1 MHEFQPKDSQLSVE
15 ENLETLLQSTSHGQ
29 ELLAHLQTALPSPL
43 DLLLK
48 PGLGSLLGHVTTQQA
63 LPEEEAV
70 FKPARTIL
78 GQECRLS
85 ESLLWD
91 MQEQFYREAGISAW
105 EQNVPLFITNS
116 AYIAESY
123 AEMVLAFVED
133 YFEHLDLSEPLT
145 IIELGTGTGRFSH
158 HMLKELE
165 SKLASFT
172 KYQSVRIRYVMTDF
186 TDSNPTFWEQHERL
200 RPFVDKGMLDFAVFN
215 PLANDSVTLRMSG
228 EMLAPGS
235 LKNPVIAI
243 ANYFFDTIKQD
254 VFRIESKVLKEGL
267 VTLERNLEGVDPESS
282 PQLSEITP
290 VYNYKDLR
298 SDQYYDDARLNAIL
312 KHYRHTVRNGSI
324 LFPIGAFQ
332 VIKNLEALSDK
343 GLMVISSDK
352 AYTSVEEMT
361 RFYRHD
367 YARHEGAF
375 SYMVNY
381 DAIGQYF
388 LNQDGHYF
396 HTEGSSLSVHTVCC
410 LKLNTPAQKFE
421 HLDYLYRHK
430 LNRAN
435 TINSVCAA
443 MPGREEYGSAA
454 YIQQLLSHIRLNLC
468 DPRVFLA
475 MGQQLVDALPQALHS
490 QVADLKQLM
499 EQTWQNY
506 YFYPGEVNIPFWFS
520 QIYYG
525 MGEYDKSNKALDD
538 AIHYYGQHEALYYLK
553 GQNYEQLQQWHK
565 ARAAYECALVM
576 KPDFPEATAALK
588 QVEARLK
595 DKP

>member
-1 MHEFQPKDSQLSVE
+1 MHEFQPQDSQLSVE
-15 ENLETLLQSTSHGQ
+15 VNLETPLQATSHGQ
-29 ELLAHLQTALPSPL
+29 VLLAHLQTALPSPL
-43 DLLLK
+43 ELLLS
-48 PGLGSLLGHVTTQQA
+48 PGLGSLLGNVTTQQA

-70 FKPARTIL
+70 FKPAKTIL

-91 MQEQFYREAGISAW
+91 MQEQFYREAGINAW
-105 EQNVPLFITNS
+105 AGMVPLFITNS

-165 SKLASFT
+165 SKLACFSR
-172 KYQSVRIRYVMTDF
+172 YQSVKIRYVMTDF

-200 RPFVDKGMLDFAVFN
+200 IPFVEKGMLDFAVFN
-215 PLANDSVTLRMSG
+215 PLVSDSLTLRMSG
-228 EMLAPGS
+228 EVLAPGS

-267 VTLERNLEGVDPESS
+267 VTLERNLEGVDPES
-282 PQLSEITP
+282 PPHISEITP

-298 SDQYYDDARLNAIL
+298 SDEYYDDSRLNAIL

-332 VIKNLEALSDK
+332 VIQHLEALS
-343 GLMVISSDK
+343 GNRLMLISSDK

-361 RFYRHD
+361 RFYMHE
-367 YARHEGAF
+367 YACHEGAF

-388 LNQDGHYF
+388 LNQSGQYF
-396 HTEGSSLSVHTVCC
+396 HTEGDSISLQTVCC
-410 LKLNTPAQKFE
+410 LRLDTPDQQFE
-421 HLDYLYRHK
+421 HLNYLYRHK

-435 TINSVCAA
+435 IINSVCGAL
-443 MPGREEYGSAA
+443 PGGQEYGTVAHL
-454 YIQQLLSHIRLNLC
+454 QQMLSHIRLNLC
-468 DPRVFLA
+468 DPRVFLT

-490 QVADLKQLM
+490 QVADLKRLM

-506 YFYPGEVNIPFWFS
+506 YFYPGEINVPFWFA
-520 QIYYG
+520 QLYYG
-525 MGEYDKSNKALDD
+525 MGEHEKSNKALDD
-538 AIHYYGQHEALYYLK
+538 AIHYYGQHEALFYLK
-553 GQNYEQLQQWHK
+553 GQNHEQLQQWHK
-565 ARAAYECALVM
+565 ARTFYERAVEM
-576 KPDFPEATAALK
+576 NPDFIEASAALK

>member
-1 MHEFQPKDSQLSVE
+1 MEQFQPQDSQLSVE
-15 ENLETLLQSTSHGQ
+15 VNLDTPLQSTSHGQ
-29 ELLAHLQTALPSPL
+29 TLLAHLQTALPSPL
-43 DLLLK
+43 DLLLR
-48 PGLGSLLGHVTTQQA
+48 PGMGSLLGNVTTQQA

-70 FKPARTIL
+70 FKPAKTIL
-78 GQECRLS
+78 GQQSRLS

-91 MQEQFYREAGISAW
+91 MQEQFYREAGINAW
-105 EQNVPLFITNS
+105 KQNVPLFITNS

-145 IIELGTGTGRFSH
+145 IIELATGPGRFSH

-165 SKLASFT
+165 SKLASFA
-172 KYQSVRIRYVMTDF
+172 KYQSVRIRYIMTDF

-200 RPFVDKGMLDFAVFN
+200 APYVEKGMLDFAVFN
-215 PLANDSVTLRMSG
+215 PLVSDSVTLRVSG
-228 EMLAPGS
+228 EVLAPGS

-267 VTLERNLEGVDPESS
+267 VTLERNLEGVDPESP

-290 VYNYKDLR
+290 VFQYKDLR
-298 SDQYYDDARLNAIL
+298 SDQYYDNPRLNAIL
-312 KHYRHTVRNGSI
+312 KHYRHTIRNGSI

-332 VIKNLEALSDK
+332 VIQHLEALSNNR
-343 GLMVISSDK
+343 LMLISSDK

-361 RFYRHD
+361 RYYLHD

-388 LNQDGHYF
+388 LNQSGQYF
-396 HTEGSSLSVHTVCC
+396 YTEGDSLSLQTVCC
-410 LKLNTPAQKFE
+410 LKLDTPEQKFE
-421 HLDYLYRHK
+421 HLNYLYQHK

-435 TINSVCAA
+435 VINSVCGA
-443 MPGREEYGSAA
+443 MPGRDDYGSVDHL
-454 YIQQLLSHIRLNLC
+454 QQMLSHIRLNLC
-468 DPRVFLA
+468 DPRVFLT
-475 MGQQLVDALPQALHS
+475 MGQQLVDALPQAVHS
-490 QVADLKQLM
+490 QIADLKQLM
-499 EQTWQNY
+499 AQTWKNY
-506 YFYPGEVNIPFWFS
+506 YFYPGEVNIPFWFA

-525 MGEYDKSNKALDD
+525 MGEYEKSNASLDD
-538 AIHYYGQHEALYYLK
+538 AIHYYGEHEALYFLK

-565 ARAAYECALVM
+565 ARTVYERALAM
-576 KPDFPEATAALK
+576 KPDFIEATDALN
-588 QVEARLK
+588 QVNARLK